1 MTQPKEV
8 FAYGLE
14 PEDIAK
20 LRQVSARLNS
30 PRHLPFDNRRDL
42 ANLVDLICS
51 RAVPIDDPNQEMKCV
66 NTQGGSTS

>member
-1 MTQPKEV
+1 MTEPKEV

-20 LRQVSARLNS
+20 LRAVSTRLNS
-30 PRHLPFDNRRDL
+30 PRHLSFDNRRDL

-51 RAVPIDDPNQEMKCV
+51 RAVPLDNPN
-66 NTQGGSTS
+66 